1 MKHPIL
7 VNPDTGKGSIMDTLS
22 ADVRRMNLCVN
33 EIGIASG
40 GRQGDIDHMLFN
52 VTFLNE
58 RGEGGSA
65 MWLTGNL
72 FHSVI
77 THSLKKIKYVY
88 DNTVNPKPHWVSVEL
103 VYEQNVTSL
112 SQRME

>member
-1 MKHPIL
+1 MSRYAFIQSQNCISGRIFL
-7 VNPDTGKGSIMDTLS
+7 TG
-22 ADVRRMNLCVN
+22 
-33 EIGIASG
+33 
-40 GRQGDIDHMLFN
+40 LFN
-52 VTFLNE
+52 VTFVNE

-88 DNTVNPKPHWVSVEL
+88 DNTVNPKPHWVSAEL